1 MTICQPG
8 LYLNGVVDFLLVAH
22 KSDAKFNQL
31 IEAEASDLD
40 KNQNEKAYSIKTG
53 LIDFDIS
60 TKWQYNFG
68 HLIHADDSCR
78 GEVVTVSAHFIVDNS
93 FLDEDQHKAKT
104 L

>member
-1 MTICQPG
+1 M
-8 LYLNGVVDFLLVAH
+8 AH

-31 IEAEASDLD
+31 VEAEARDLD

-60 TKWQYNFG
+60 TKWQYALCLG

-78 GEVVTVSAHFIVDNS
+78 GEVVTVSAHFIVDNR
-93 FLDEDQHKAKT
+93 FLDEDQHKAKKIQMI
-104 L
+104 